1 MFKKTVFRSFWQK
14 MKETK
19 EMEREERKK
28 TNVKELKG

>member
-1 MFKKTVFRSFWQK
+1 MFKKRCFGPFGKK